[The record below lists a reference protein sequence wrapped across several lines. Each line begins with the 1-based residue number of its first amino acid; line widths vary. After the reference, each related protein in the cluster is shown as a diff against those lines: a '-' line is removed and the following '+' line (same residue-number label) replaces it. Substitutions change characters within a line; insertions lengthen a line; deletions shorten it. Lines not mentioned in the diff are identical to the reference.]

1 MVIFSTG
8 FNYKTAPVEIREKL
22 AITENNYGLIL
33 EKLNSIEDV
42 YEICVIS
49 TCNRVELYGVSND
62 NVGKVKEEILR
73 ILSQYS
79 AVPVNTLKDYL
90 FFYTNKEAIRH
101 IFRVS
106 SSLDSMVIG
115 EPQIVCQFK
124 DSFTKAKE
132 YKAVRHILTRLFDK
146 ALNVSKKIRTSTGI
160 SRRAVSIS
168 YAAVLLA
175 KKIFGDLKD
184 KNVLIIGAG
193 EMAELAAKHLHS
205 LNVKH
210 IFVSNRT
217 FEKAVELADKFSGS
231 AIRFEKIQE
240 FLPEADIII
249 VSTGAKEPIL
259 KKEDVKRAIKSR
271 KDPLFIIDISVPRNV
286 EESVNELE
294 GVYLYNIDDLK
305 QVVNSNLEERKMEAQ
320 RAEFIIDEEVEKF
333 VKWLNTLKVS
343 PVISSVRDYADKLR
357 QQQLEKLFKQMPY
370 LNEKERETIDLAM
383 RSLINKLLHRPT
395 MYIKDKAA
403 KEGNTEVVKIF
414 EDMFSSKWD
423 FRKKGKNL
431 EEIEDI
437 VRKEQ

>member
-22 AITENNYGLIL
+22 AITENNYGSIL
-33 EKLNSIEDV
+33 EKLNSIEDI

-62 NVGKVKEEILR
+62 NIEKVKEEILR

-79 AVPVNTLKDYL
+79 TVPVSTLKDYL

-343 PVISSVRDYADKLR
+343 PIISSVRDYADKLR

-403 KEGNTEVVKIF
+403 KERNTEVVKIF

-437 VRKEQ
+437 VREEQ

>member
-1 MVIFSTG
+1 MVILSTG

-33 EKLNSIEDV
+33 EKLNSIEDI

-62 NVGKVKEEILR
+62 NVEKVKEEILR

-79 AVPVNTLKDYL
+79 TVPVSTLKDYL

-124 DSFTKAKE
+124 DSFTKAKK

-193 EMAELAAKHLHS
+193 EMAELAAKHLHF

-305 QVVNSNLEERKMEAQ
+305 QVVNSNLEERKIEAQ

-333 VKWLNTLKVS
+333 IKWLNTLKVS
-343 PVISSVRDYADKLR
+343 PIISSVRDYADKLR

-383 RSLINKLLHRPT
+383 RSLINKLLHRQT

-423 FRKKGKNL
+423 FRKKGKSL
-431 EEIEDI
+431 EEMEDV
-437 VRKEQ
+437 VREEQ

>member
-33 EKLNSIEDV
+33 EKLNSIEDI

-49 TCNRVELYGVSND
+49 TCNRVELYGVAND
-62 NVGKVKEEILR
+62 NIEKVKEEILR

-79 AVPVNTLKDYL
+79 TVPVSTLKDYL

-305 QVVNSNLEERKMEAQ
+305 QVVNSNLEERKIEAQ

-343 PVISSVRDYADKLR
+343 PIISSVRDYADKLR

-370 LNEKERETIDLAM
+370 LNEKERENIDLAM

-423 FRKKGKNL
+423 FRKKGKSL

-437 VRKEQ
+437 VREEQ

>member
-33 EKLNSIEDV
+33 EKLNSIEDI

-62 NVGKVKEEILR
+62 NVEKVKEEILR
-73 ILSQYS
+73 NLSQYS
-79 AVPVNTLKDYL
+79 TVPVSTLKDYL

-305 QVVNSNLEERKMEAQ
+305 QVVNSNLEERKIEAQ

-343 PVISSVRDYADKLR
+343 PIISSVRDYADKLR
-357 QQQLEKLFKQMPY
+357 QQRLEKLFKQMPY

-383 RSLINKLLHRPT
+383 KSLINKLLHRPT

-423 FRKKGKNL
+423 FRKKGKSL

-437 VRKEQ
+437 VREEQ

>member
-8 FNYKTAPVEIREKL
+8 FNYKTAPVEIRERL

-33 EKLNSIEDV
+33 EKLNSIEDI

-62 NVGKVKEEILR
+62 NVEKVKEEILR

-79 AVPVNTLKDYL
+79 TVPVNTLKDYL
-90 FFYTNKEAIRH
+90 FFHTNKEAIRH

-343 PVISSVRDYADKLR
+343 PIISSVRDYADKLR

-395 MYIKDKAA
+395 VYIKDKAA
-403 KEGNTEVVKIF
+403 KEGNAEVVKIF

-423 FRKKGKNL
+423 FRKKGKSL
-431 EEIEDI
+431 EEIEDVI
-437 VRKEQ
+437 REEQ

>member
-33 EKLNSIEDV
+33 EKLNSIEDI
-42 YEICVIS
+42 YEISVIS
-49 TCNRVELYGVSND
+49 TCNRVELYGVAND
-62 NVGKVKEEILR
+62 NVEKVKEEILR
-73 ILSQYS
+73 SLSQYS
-79 AVPVNTLKDYL
+79 TVPVSTLKDYL

-132 YKAVRHILTRLFDK
+132 YKAVRHILTRLLDK

-160 SRRAVSIS
+160 SRKAVSIS

-259 KKEDVKRAIKSR
+259 KKEDVKIAIKSR

-305 QVVNSNLEERKMEAQ
+305 QVVNSNLEERKIEAQ

-343 PVISSVRDYADKLR
+343 PIISSVRDYADKIR

-370 LNEKERETIDLAM
+370 LNEKERETVDLAM

-403 KEGNTEVVKIF
+403 KEGNTEAVKIF

-437 VRKEQ
+437 VREEQ

>member
-33 EKLNSIEDV
+33 EKLNSIEDI
-42 YEICVIS
+42 YEISVIS
-49 TCNRVELYGVSND
+49 TCNRVELYGVAND
-62 NVGKVKEEILR
+62 NVEKVKEEILR
-73 ILSQYS
+73 SLSQYS
-79 AVPVNTLKDYL
+79 TVPVSTLKDYL

-132 YKAVRHILTRLFDK
+132 YKAVRHILTRLLDK

-160 SRRAVSIS
+160 SRKAVSIS

-259 KKEDVKRAIKSR
+259 KKEDVKIAIKSR

-286 EESVNELE
+286 EESVNKLE

-305 QVVNSNLEERKMEAQ
+305 QVVNSNLEERKIEAQ

-343 PVISSVRDYADKLR
+343 PIISSVRDYADKIR

-370 LNEKERETIDLAM
+370 LNEKERETVDLAM

-403 KEGNTEVVKIF
+403 KEGNTEAVKIF

-437 VRKEQ
+437 VREEQ

>member
-205 LNVKH
+205 LSVKH

-240 FLPEADIII
+240 FLPEADIVI

-437 VRKEQ
+437 VREEQ

>member
-33 EKLNSIEDV
+33 EKLNSIEDI

-49 TCNRVELYGVSND
+49 TCNRVELYGVSNY
-62 NVGKVKEEILR
+62 NVEKVKEEILR

-79 AVPVNTLKDYL
+79 TVPVSTLKDYL

-132 YKAVRHILTRLFDK
+132 YKAVRHILTRLLDK

-286 EESVNELE
+286 EESVNELD

-305 QVVNSNLEERKMEAQ
+305 QVVNSNLEERKIEAQ
-320 RAEFIIDEEVEKF
+320 RAEFIIDEEVEKS

-343 PVISSVRDYADKLR
+343 PIISSVRDYADKLR

-383 RSLINKLLHRPT
+383 RSLVNKLLHRPT

-423 FRKKGKNL
+423 FRKKGKSL

-437 VRKEQ
+437 VREEQ

>member
-160 SRRAVSIS
+160 SRRAVSVS

-259 KKEDVKRAIKSR
+259 KKEDVKRATKSR

>member
-22 AITENNYGLIL
+22 AITENNYGSIL
-33 EKLNSIEDV
+33 EKLNSIEDI

-49 TCNRVELYGVSND
+49 TCNRIELYGVSND
-62 NVGKVKEEILR
+62 NVEKVKEEILR

-79 AVPVNTLKDYL
+79 AIPVSTLRDYL

-305 QVVNSNLEERKMEAQ
+305 QVVNSNLEERKIEAQ

-343 PVISSVRDYADKLR
+343 PIISSVRDYADKLR

-395 MYIKDKAA
+395 VYIKDKAA

-423 FRKKGKNL
+423 FRKKGKSL
-431 EEIEDI
+431 EEIEDVI
-437 VRKEQ
+437 RKEQ

>member
-22 AITENNYGLIL
+22 AITENNYGSIL
-33 EKLNSIEDV
+33 EKLNSIEDI

-62 NVGKVKEEILR
+62 NVEKVKEEILR

-79 AVPVNTLKDYL
+79 TVPVNTLKDYL
-90 FFYTNKEAIRH
+90 FFHTNKEAIRH

-343 PVISSVRDYADKLR
+343 PIISSVRDYADKLR

-395 MYIKDKAA
+395 VYIKDKAA
-403 KEGNTEVVKIF
+403 KEGNAEVVKIF

-423 FRKKGKNL
+423 FRKKGKSL
-431 EEIEDI
+431 EEIEDVI
-437 VRKEQ
+437 REEQ

>member
-33 EKLNSIEDV
+33 EKLNSIEDI

-62 NVGKVKEEILR
+62 NVEKVKEEILR

-79 AVPVNTLKDYL
+79 AIPVSTLKDYL

-240 FLPEADIII
+240 FLPEADIVI

-305 QVVNSNLEERKMEAQ
+305 QVVNSNLEERKIEAQ

-343 PVISSVRDYADKLR
+343 PIISSVRDYADKLR

-423 FRKKGKNL
+423 FRKKGKSL

-437 VRKEQ
+437 VKEEQ

>member
-1 MVIFSTG
+1 
-8 FNYKTAPVEIREKL
+8 
-22 AITENNYGLIL
+22 
-33 EKLNSIEDV
+33 
-42 YEICVIS
+42 
-49 TCNRVELYGVSND
+49 
-62 NVGKVKEEILR
+62 
-73 ILSQYS
+73 
-79 AVPVNTLKDYL
+79 
-90 FFYTNKEAIRH
+90 
-101 IFRVS
+101 
-106 SSLDSMVIG
+106 MVIG

-343 PVISSVRDYADKLR
+343 PIISSVRDYADKLR

-403 KEGNTEVVKIF
+403 KERNTEVVKIF

-423 FRKKGKNL
+423 LRKKSKSL

-437 VRKEQ
+437 VREEQ

>member
-33 EKLNSIEDV
+33 EKLNSIEDI
-42 YEICVIS
+42 YEISVIS
-49 TCNRVELYGVSND
+49 TCNRVELYGVAND
-62 NVGKVKEEILR
+62 NVEKVKEEILR
-73 ILSQYS
+73 SLSQYS
-79 AVPVNTLKDYL
+79 TVPVSTLKDYL

-132 YKAVRHILTRLFDK
+132 YKAVRHILTRLLDK

-259 KKEDVKRAIKSR
+259 KKEDVKIAIKSR

-305 QVVNSNLEERKMEAQ
+305 QVVNSNLEERKIEAQ

-343 PVISSVRDYADKLR
+343 PIISSVRDYADKIR

-403 KEGNTEVVKIF
+403 KEGNTEAVKIF

-437 VRKEQ
+437 VREEQ